1 MPEVY
6 TRKWYAAAM
15 SAEFLDTAV
24 DLAHKA
30 GTIMRKNFTL
40 NMQKEWKDGLR
51 SPVTATDLEINALVL
66 KEIKKRY
73 PSHSILAEE
82 GDDFSEASEYVW
94 ICDPVDGT
102 HNFSHGIPTATFALA
117 LTRKGQPELCVV
129 LDPFMERLFT
139 AEKGKGAHLNG
150 GNIHVNTHATLKKSV
165 IGAGKTKALRNFFP
179 FMDVA
184 YSHGVSFI
192 TGLSIHYMC
201 ALVAAGEFSAALFGG
216 SSAHDMTAGKLLVE
230 EAGGKATD
238 IFGNIPERFD
248 RDMEGQLFSNGI
260 LHEELLRMLAE
271 TSPRM

>member
-1 MPEVY
+1 MDEP
-6 TRKWYAAAM
+6 
-15 SAEFLDTAV
+15 FV
-24 DLAHKA
+24 DLAVELANKA

-51 SPVTATDLEINALVL
+51 SPVTATDLEINDLVL
-66 KEIKKRY
+66 KEIKRHY

-102 HNFSHGIPTATFALA
+102 HNFSHGIPTAAFALA
-117 LTRKGQPELCVV
+117 LTHLGQPILSVV

-139 AEKGKGAHLNG
+139 AEKGKGAHLHG
-150 GNIHVNTHATLKKSV
+150 ARIHVNKNATLKKTI
-165 IGAGKTKALRNFFP
+165 IGAGKTKKLRNLFP
-179 FMDVA
+179 FMDAA

-216 SSAHDMTAGKLLVE
+216 PSAHDITAGKLLVE

-238 IFGNIPERFD
+238 IFGGMPERFD
-248 RDMEGQLFSNGI
+248 RDMEGQLVSNGI
-260 LHEELLRMLAE
+260 LHGELLRLLDE
-271 TSPRM
+271 TAPRT